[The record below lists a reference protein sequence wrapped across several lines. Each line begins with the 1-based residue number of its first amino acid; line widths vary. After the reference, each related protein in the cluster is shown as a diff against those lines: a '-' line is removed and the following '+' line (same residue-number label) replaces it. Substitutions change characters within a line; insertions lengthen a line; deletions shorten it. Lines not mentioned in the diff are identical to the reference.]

1 MYEDNNIEES
11 SSFITGIWS
20 EKVLVITKDYQIKGK
35 VFMPKTGRKNRVL
48 SDILNGAKRFVAI
61 KDCEVIHR
69 EFPNRKA
76 ESHDFLQLN
85 LNSII
90 LLRPTPV
97 SYPFNIINFVPASFA
112 YSDFF
117 LSFSCVLLNFSL
129 EYLVLDSFWR
139 ICISS
144 PQYSNAIGTLK
155 SSLLYI
161 STENVFC

>member
-1 MYEDNNIEES
+1 MYEENNIEES

-90 LLRPTPV
+90 LLRP
-97 SYPFNIINFVPASFA
+97 IN
-112 YSDFF
+112 D
-117 LSFSCVLLNFSL
+117 
-129 EYLVLDSFWR
+129 D
-139 ICISS
+139 
-144 PQYSNAIGTLK
+144 
-155 SSLLYI
+155 
-161 STENVFC
+161 

>member
-1 MYEDNNIEES
+1 MYEENNIDES

-61 KDCEVIHR
+61 KDCEVVHR

-76 ESHDFLQLN
+76 ETHDFLQLN

-90 LLRPTPV
+90 LLRP
-97 SYPFNIINFVPASFA
+97 
-112 YSDFF
+112 
-117 LSFSCVLLNFSL
+117 LN
-129 EYLVLDSFWR
+129 ED
-139 ICISS
+139 
-144 PQYSNAIGTLK
+144 
-155 SSLLYI
+155 
-161 STENVFC
+161 

>member
-1 MYEDNNIEES
+1 MYEDINIDES

-48 SDILNGAKRFVAI
+48 SDILNGSKRFVAI

-90 LLRPTPV
+90 LLRP
-97 SYPFNIINFVPASFA
+97 
-112 YSDFF
+112 
-117 LSFSCVLLNFSL
+117 LN
-129 EYLVLDSFWR
+129 DD
-139 ICISS
+139 
-144 PQYSNAIGTLK
+144 
-155 SSLLYI
+155 
-161 STENVFC
+161 